1 MVNALWQ
8 NSACEIVDDLSS
20 GEIKPT
26 EVLNDVQARCEAVNH
41 SVNALPTLCFER
53 AQTAAQ
59 RIERA
64 MQIGLDEKECFP
76 FFGLPI
82 PIKDSYAVEG
92 VRTTF
97 GSLAFENHIPDYSD
111 LVVESIEKAGGV
123 VYGKSNTPEFEA
135 GASTFNEVFG
145 FTRNPWDLS
154 RSAGGSS
161 GGAAAAVA
169 TGMAFIAQGSD
180 FACSL
185 RYPASFCGVVG
196 LRPTPG
202 LIPQGP
208 NALSFQALS
217 VLGPLARTV
226 ADIGLAMDG
235 FCGFD
240 PRDPLT
246 RPQLCELKTFR
257 NAAQS
262 PNAPDS
268 FAFSPDLGEAVVTK
282 EVKDI
287 VAAAVEKLAAHG
299 GVMHLAHPDMPECH
313 EAFNSLRAFQFA
325 AIWGDAMRANR
336 DKLKPEVV
344 WNIEKGLQLDADAL
358 ASAEQMRSSLRIR
371 MVEFLAKH
379 RFLITPTAPVTPPMV
394 EERYV
399 QSIEGVEMKTYI
411 DWLVLGYAITITG
424 CPAISI
430 PCGFSQDGLPVG
442 LQIVARPHDEH
453 ALLSFAAWAEQVLC
467 SNGNW
472 PRPTSK
478 TEKSE

>member
-1 MVNALWQ
+1 MDDALWQ
-8 NSACEIVDDLSS
+8 NSACEIVDNLSR

-26 EVLNDVQARCEAVNH
+26 EVLNAVQARCEAIN
-41 SVNALPTLCFER
+41 SGVNALPTLCFDR
-53 AQTAAQ
+53 AQEAAH
-59 RIERA
+59 RIEKA
-64 MQIGLDEKECFP
+64 IQGGLDYKECFP
-76 FFGLPI
+76 FFGLPV
-82 PIKDSYAVEG
+82 PIKDSYAVAG
-92 VRTTF
+92 VRTTY
-97 GSLAFENHIPDYSD
+97 GSLAFENHIPDWSD
-111 LVVESIEKAGGV
+111 LVVESIERAGGV
-123 VYGKSNTPEFEA
+123 VYAKSNTPEFEA

-208 NALSFQALS
+208 GSLSFQALS

-246 RPQLCELKTFR
+246 RPQLNELNAFR

-262 PNAPDS
+262 PNAPGS

-287 VAAAVEKLAAHG
+287 VSVAVEKLVAQG
-299 GVMHLAHPDMPECH
+299 DVMHLAHPEMRECH

-325 AIWGDAMRANR
+325 AIWGDAMRSNR

-344 WNIEKGLQLDADAL
+344 WNIEKGLQLDADTL
-358 ASAEQMRSSLRIR
+358 ARAEHMRSSLRIR
-371 MVEFLAKH
+371 MIDFLGKH
-379 RFLITPTAPVTPPMV
+379 RFLITPTTPVTPPMV

-399 QSIEGVEMKTYI
+399 KSIEGVEMKTYI
-411 DWLVLGYAITITG
+411 DWLALGYAITITG

-453 ALLSFAAWAEQVLC
+453 ALLSFAAWAEQVLG
-467 SNGNW
+467 SNANW
-472 PRPTSK
+472 PRPMPK